1 MKSIFLILFFLGCA
15 SSQVINEKT
24 EETKV
29 PELTKSCFISSSEL
43 KTWSGNL
50 HKQFLVNPDYDV
62 IYDNEKIQPFIV
74 VYELKY
80 SEETHTLKR
89 DSDYSNQ
96 FVPDERVKK
105 SASDKDYKKSGWDKG
120 HLAPAKDFSFEVSA
134 ARSTFF
140 YSNISPQ
147 NPYFNRNG
155 AWKKLEEKV
164 RDISEHSNEPIQI
177 ISGPIISQN
186 KRINEVDSAP
196 AIPDYFFKTIIK
208 KEGGKCTYSSFVFKN
223 DSSSREYCNDRVQN
237 DLIPSII
244 KSHLKDSKAKELDIC
259 N

>member
-1 MKSIFLILFFLGCA
+1 MKSIFLILFFLGCS
-15 SSQVINEKT
+15 SSQAINEKPD
-24 EETKV
+24 EGKISDA
-29 PELTKSCFISSSEL
+29 TKSCFISSSEL
-43 KTWSGNL
+43 KTWSGSL
-50 HKQFLVNPDYDV
+50 HKQFLNNPDYDV
-62 IYDNEKIQPFIV
+62 IYDNENIQPFVV

-120 HLAPAKDFSFEVSA
+120 HLAPAKDFSFEVTA

-155 AWKKLEEKV
+155 AWKKLEDKV
-164 RDISEHSNEPIQI
+164 REISGQSAEPIQI
-177 ISGPIISQN
+177 ISGPIIAQN
-186 KRINEVDSAP
+186 KHIKEDSNAP
-196 AIPDYFFKTIIK
+196 AIPDYFFKIIIK
-208 KEGGKCTYSSFVFKN
+208 KQGAKCTYSSFVFSNSAQSK
-223 DSSSREYCNDRVQN
+223 DYCRDRVEEN
-237 DLIPSII
+237 LIPSVI
-244 KSHLKDSKAKELDIC
+244 KTHLKDSLAKDMNIC